1 MGPPRQAENIKKK
14 ICEIFSRHELAITA
28 DMKGS
33 TVDFLDVT
41 FDLRNGSFKPYNK
54 PGNIPQYVHRLSN
67 HPPTIIKNI
76 PEGIN
81 RRLSSISSS
90 PEIFSE
96 AAPMFQE
103 ALVRSG
109 YDYKLEYKPATPK

>member
-1 MGPPRQAENIKKK
+1 MGIFLLSQINEIQRINVGIYRDDGLLVTPVPPRQAENIKKK
-14 ICEIFSRHELAITA
+14 ICKNFPRHELAITA
-28 DMKGS
+28 NMKGS

-41 FDLRNGSFKPYNK
+41 FDLKNGSFKPYNK

-90 PEIFSE
+90 P
-96 AAPMFQE
+96 
-103 ALVRSG
+103 
-109 YDYKLEYKPATPK
+109 